1 LSLAESGW
9 LAPLVSALLMWSVGI
24 FVLIRAFQNRM
35 RGSLYWGIGLVSY
48 GSSHLMEFAFL
59 SSLIVQDSLSF
70 FIRQTLVAIFLVLFY
85 AGCSLVLAKRMAFKA
100 LSALFFF
107 VVQALVLFYLDF
119 VVVNFTLSS
128 TIHIIFFVIPFSVF
142 FAGFFM
148 VDYLSSKRRAALV
161 IAIAWLVYAVI
172 VPIYFLWKDTPLL
185 PIWFILRT
193 VSLVPLFLGFVLLA
207 RSTSAKARQ
216 ATVAQS

>member
-1 LSLAESGW
+1 LSLAEFGW
-9 LAPLVSALLMWSVGI
+9 LAPLVSALLMWIVGI

-35 RGSLYWGIGLVSY
+35 RESLYWGIGLISY
-48 GSSHLMEFAFL
+48 GSSHLMEFGFL
-59 SSLIVQDSLSF
+59 SSLIVQDSLNF
-70 FIRQTLVAIFLVLFY
+70 FVRQTLVAIMLVLFY
-85 AGCSLVLAKRMAFKA
+85 AGCSLVLAKRMAFRA
-100 LSALFFF
+100 WSALFFF
-107 VVQALVLFYLDF
+107 VVQALVLSYLDF

-148 VDYLSSKRRAALV
+148 VDYLSSKRRATLI